1 MRKLLLFSLAMAAGT
16 AFAQNKVV
24 YNRTANEA
32 PLSHTVGEAP
42 MSLPTPQAR
51 VNSGQNIWSEDFA
64 NGIPANWTN
73 QSLDTAGKPNAL
85 WEYRGAN
92 TTPNINTGSRGAFA
106 GTQGPVQS
114 PTRANGFV
122 IFDSDWRDN
131 NGNAQTMGQGTAATP
146 HASRLITP
154 NINMANVPF
163 GRVSFNTFARK
174 FAATFAFCISRDG
187 GTTWPDTINIYSAL
201 AVNAASPNNQ
211 VRNIDFQAGTATVK
225 LQWLFDARNALAG
238 ANGLGYYFWMIDDIV
253 VSARPSNDIS
263 LDLAEVIQGPLDTVI
278 AGNPF
283 YAVVPKISN
292 SQNQHIPTTFVATI
306 ANRGSNNQPNA
317 KVNVNVKKLGS
328 SVYTNTSTP
337 SIFNAPTGV
346 AAATRQVFMQNNP
359 WTLPAS
365 ADTGVYQIEF
375 TASSDSTD
383 ASPADNVS
391 AINYV
396 RSTDIFSA
404 AYFPPYNNLITRSAS
419 FATNGTGSFTNAADG
434 CIGCTMMSLANA
446 VRITDIGVR
455 LATATRPGGDIVVT
469 IRDTT
474 GILTVDT
481 SGGIPILTNPQA
493 FPVILTAD
501 NYTLTAADS
510 LSRTLRISI
519 PDITL
524 LGTNQTSAKLLAG
537 NKAYWICA
545 EMFSN
550 AGAARLGLLDDQTV
564 TQPFHTSIIFLPAD
578 GANRAARWFTNGNSY
593 GLAAHFTTGT
603 ASKELSLIRSMYP
616 NPTSGE
622 VNLTFESNTAADV
635 NVVIRDIA
643 GREVYRQA
651 EGKRMAG
658 AQTLT
663 ISTDNLRNGIY
674 TVELNVGTHR
684 SVEKLSVNR

>member
-24 YNRTANEA
+24 YNRAANEA

-42 MSLPTPQAR
+42 VSLPTPQAR
-51 VNSGQNIWSEDFA
+51 VNSGQTIWSEDFA

-73 QSLDTAGKPNAL
+73 ESLDAVGKPNAL

-106 GTQGPVQS
+106 GTQGPIQS

-131 NGNAQTMGQGTAATP
+131 NGNSGTMGQGTAATP

-154 NINMANVPF
+154 NINMANTPF
-163 GRVSFNTFARK
+163 GRVTFNTFARK
-174 FAATFAFCISRDG
+174 FAATMLFCVSRDG
-187 GTTWPDTINIYSAL
+187 GVTWPDTVNIYSAL
-201 AVNAASPNNQ
+201 AINAASPNNQ
-211 VRNIDFQAGTATVK
+211 TRGIDFVAGSATVK
-225 LQWLFDARNALAG
+225 LQWLFDGRNALSG
-238 ANGLGYYFWMIDDIV
+238 ANGLGYYFWMIDDIAV
-253 VSARPSNDIS
+253 AARPSNDIS
-263 LDLAEVIQGPLDTVI
+263 LDLAEVIHGPLDTVV

-283 YAVVPKISN
+283 YAVVPKTP
-292 SQNQHIPTTFVATI
+292 NQHPATTFVATI
-306 ANRGSNNQPNA
+306 ANRGTNNQPNT
-317 KVNVNVKKLGS
+317 KVNVNIKKLNA

-337 SIFNAPTGV
+337 SVFNAPTGV
-346 AAATRQVFMQNNP
+346 APATRQVYMQNNA
-359 WTLPAS
+359 WTLPAT
-365 ADTGVYQIEF
+365 ADTGVYRVEF
-375 TASSDSTD
+375 TATSDSTD
-383 ASPADNVS
+383 ASPADNVT

-396 RSTDIFSA
+396 RSDDIFSA
-404 AYFPPYNNLITRSAS
+404 AYFPPFNGLINRSAT
-419 FATNGTGSFTNAADG
+419 FATNGGGSFTNAADG
-434 CIGCTMMSLANA
+434 CIGCTMMALANGA
-446 VRITDIGVR
+446 KITDIGVR
-455 LATATRPGGDIVVT
+455 LATGTRPGGDIVVT

-474 GILTVDT
+474 GILTIDT

-510 LSRTLRISI
+510 VSRTLRIPI
-519 PDITL
+519 PDVTL
-524 LGTNQTSAKLLAG
+524 LGTNQAAAKNLAG

-550 AGAARLGLLDDQTV
+550 AGAARLGILDDQTV

-593 GLAAHFTTGT
+593 ALAAYLTPGT
-603 ASKELSLIRSMYP
+603 VATKELSLIRSMYP

-635 NVVIRDIA
+635 NVVIRDIT
-643 GREVYRQA
+643 GREVYRQV
-651 EGKRMAG
+651 EGKKVAG
-658 AQTLT
+658 SHTLT
-663 ISTDNLRNGIY
+663 INTDNLRNGIY
-674 TVELNVGTHR
+674 TVELNVGAHR